1 MTEAEI
7 QVVAEELAK
16 VGGLSWYPGR
26 PSGAFLRAVSEG
38 YREQARVMIAALDHI
53 RASKPQDS
61 IEQEP
66 TSASSQSHRL
76 PASVSKDAL
85 QVGAVV
91 EYHPPGDKRAITCRI
106 EELED
111 NRARLEPLA
120 NPDIDWVV
128 LSSPLRSSA
137 QGRTEEA

>member
-66 TSASSQSHRL
+66 TSASSQSHKL

-91 EYHPPGDKRAITCRI
+91 EYHPPGVREQLPAGSRNWRTIG
-106 EELED
+106 
-111 NRARLEPLA
+111 
-120 NPDIDWVV
+120 PD
-128 LSSPLRSSA
+128 
-137 QGRTEEA
+137 